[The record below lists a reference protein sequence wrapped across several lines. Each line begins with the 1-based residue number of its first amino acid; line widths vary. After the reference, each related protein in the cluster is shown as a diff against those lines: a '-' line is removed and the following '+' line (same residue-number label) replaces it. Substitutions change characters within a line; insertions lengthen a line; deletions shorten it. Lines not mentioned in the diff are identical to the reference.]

1 MNKLVKKIIEE
12 KRDKERLANE
22 YESEEESLTNSLL
35 VKLSEAHREKEDR
48 EKELEE
54 LKIKLAN
61 MACEKEKLLVDL
73 EREEHAMSNALLS
86 KLRRTVQKEK
96 EVVDIALSRSSRS
109 SSISEANSS
118 ICVEEGGSVL
128 SGGYSGPTTRDDD
141 VRSEISFMS
150 NLASA
155 SESESQHE
163 GSLGPRRRV
172 LPPPPIHV
180 GGALPVVIGE
190 DE

>member
-1 MNKLVKKIIEE
+1 MRRGGRK
-12 KRDKERLANE
+12 
-22 YESEEESLTNSLL
+22 
-35 VKLSEAHREKEDR
+35 
-48 EKELEE
+48 
-54 LKIKLAN
+54 
-61 MACEKEKLLVDL
+61 C
-73 EREEHAMSNALLS
+73 AL
-86 KLRRTVQKEK
+86 
-96 EVVDIALSRSSRS
+96 
-109 SSISEANSS
+109 
-118 ICVEEGGSVL
+118 C
-128 SGGYSGPTTRDDD
+128 GYSGPTTRDDD

-190 DE
+190 DEFTSHHVYLNCLFTQFLLVTSYPLLCETSSALSELFLFISGCTEP

>member
-1 MNKLVKKIIEE
+1 
-12 KRDKERLANE
+12 
-22 YESEEESLTNSLL
+22 
-35 VKLSEAHREKEDR
+35 
-48 EKELEE
+48 
-54 LKIKLAN
+54 
-61 MACEKEKLLVDL
+61 
-73 EREEHAMSNALLS
+73 MSNALLS

-190 DE
+190 DEFTSHHVYLNCLFTQFLLVTSYPLLCETSSALSELFCS